1 MIMTNLRNRLLRAL
15 LVAGFISATAAA
27 QQPAPRSYSSYF
39 FFGDSLTDNGN
50 LFAATGS
57 PPPPYFQGRVSNG
70 PTYAEYLRPGLAP
83 TLTAAAS
90 VKTNLNFAFAGATAT
105 PGVTSP
111 PNIGMQ
117 LGLYQLRGIT
127 AGANDMFVLLA
138 GANDLLNTVAVP
150 ASQNVTALTA
160 MGNTAAQAV
169 SGHVQ
174 SLLGLGAKNM
184 FVVNLP
190 NIANTPRF
198 ITGSGAPARSL
209 IEVGALA
216 FNTEIR
222 SRLSALSI
230 GSGVNVTLFD
240 LASVFEIIR
249 SNPTRYG
256 FTVTNQEYLGILLAG
271 GNPGD
276 INGYM
281 FFDGIHPTTK
291 THQILASALAEAM
304 NPEFALGHSAVQ
316 GAALLAAAAMQAE
329 AVEARLDL
337 IRDLPA
343 RQRAEGF
350 FSYDYQDGSRDVS
363 GYRNGFDYS
372 ASLASAG
379 VDWSAGDNLIVGLA
393 ISQGRSK
400 VTHQAGAG
408 GFKLQG
414 ETGTVYAA
422 LNGLGMFSFEGTFTY
437 GVHNVRDIRR
447 TTSLGFQTSG
457 ENDSE
462 CWGGSLRVLG
472 DMGWAGFK
480 FRPFLG
486 LRYLDATVGTF
497 NESGVAGLN
506 MTYRE
511 SAAKSSA
518 WQLGAS
524 ADWKFSFAERPLRLN
539 LSAMFQG
546 EMHDGDRLLA
556 GRLHNTF
563 VSNDATATVD
573 DGDGDSIRLGARLGG
588 PLGKKWGWTFAYSAE
603 MRDDGD
609 TGSHVGFSV
618 HSGF

>member
-1 MIMTNLRNRLLRAL
+1 MTNLRNRLLSAL
-15 LVAGFISATAAA
+15 LVAGFIAATAAA

-50 LFAATGS
+50 LFAASGS

-111 PNIGMQ
+111 PNVGMQ

-150 ASQNVTALTA
+150 ATQNVTALTA

-174 SLLGLGAKNM
+174 SLLGLGAKNT

-198 ITGSGAPARSL
+198 LTGSGAPARSL

-249 SNPTRYG
+249 SNPARFG

-291 THQILASALAEAM
+291 THQILANALAEAM

-316 GAALLAAAAMQAE
+316 GTAVLAAADMHTAAID
-329 AVEARLDL
+329 VRLAQL
-337 IRDLPA
+337 
-343 RQRAEGF
+343 RQLATRHRSEGF

-379 VDWSAGDNLIVGLA
+379 LDWSAGDNLVVGLA

-408 GFKLQG
+408 GFKLDG
-414 ETGTVYAA
+414 ETGTVFAT
-422 LNGLGMFSFEGTFTY
+422 LNGMGVFSFEGMVSYGTY
-437 GVHNVRDIRR
+437 NVRDIHR
-447 TTSLGFQTSG
+447 TTALGFQTSG

-462 CWGGSLRVLG
+462 WWGGSFRVLG
-472 DMGWAGFK
+472 DMKWAGFK
-480 FRPFLG
+480 LQPFLG
-486 LRYLDATVGTF
+486 LRYFDATVGTY

-506 MTYRE
+506 MHYRE
-511 SAAKSSA
+511 QAAKSSV
-518 WQLGAS
+518 WQVGAS
-524 ADWKFSFAERPLRLN
+524 ADWEFHVAERPLRFN
-539 LSAMFQG
+539 LSGMFQG
-546 EMHDGDRLLA
+546 ELHGGDRLLA
-556 GRLHNTF
+556 GRLFDTF
-563 VSNDATATVD
+563 VSNDATATVS
-573 DGDGDSIRLGARLGG
+573 DGDGDCFKLGARVGG
-588 PLGKKWGWTFAYSAE
+588 ALGKNWGWSLGYTAE

-609 TGSHVGFSV
+609 TGSHVGFTV

>member
-1 MIMTNLRNRLLRAL
+1 MTALRNRLIGAL
-15 LVAGFISATAAA
+15 LVAGLVAAAAFA

-70 PTYAEYLRPGLAP
+70 PTYAEYLRSGLAP

-117 LGLYQLRGIT
+117 IGLYQLRAIT
-127 AGANDMFVLLA
+127 AGQNDMFVVLA
-138 GANDLLNTVAVP
+138 GANDLLNTVANP
-150 ASQNVTALTA
+150 ATQNGPALTA

-174 SLLGLGAKNM
+174 TLLGLGAKNM
-184 FVVNLP
+184 VVLNLP

-216 FNTEIR
+216 FNAEIR
-222 SRLSALSI
+222 SRLSALTI

-240 LASVFEIIR
+240 LASVFDLIR
-249 SNPTRYG
+249 RNPAHFG
-256 FTVTNQEYLGILLAG
+256 FTVTTQEYLGILQAG

-291 THQILASALAEAM
+291 THQILSLALVEAM

-316 GAALLAAAAMQAE
+316 GTAVLAAADMHAA
-329 AVEARLDL
+329 AIDVRLAQL
-337 IRDLPA
+337 
-343 RQRAEGF
+343 RQLATRHRAEGF
-350 FSYDYQDGSRDVS
+350 FSYDYQDGSRDFS
-363 GYRNGFDYS
+363 GYRNGFEYS
-372 ASLASAG
+372 ASLATAG
-379 VDWSAGDNLIVGLA
+379 IDWSAGDHLTVGFSL
-393 ISQGRSK
+393 SQGRSK
-400 VTHQAGAG
+400 VTHKAGAG
-408 GFKLQG
+408 GFKLEG
-414 ETGTVYAA
+414 ETGTVFAA
-422 LNGLGMFSFEGTFTY
+422 LNGMGMFSFEGMVSYGTY
-437 GVHNVRDIRR
+437 NVRDIRR

-457 ENDSE
+457 QNDSE
-462 CWGGSLRVLG
+462 FWGGSFRVLG
-472 DMGWAGFK
+472 DMKWAGFK
-480 FRPFLG
+480 FQPFLG
-486 LRYLDATVGTF
+486 LRYFDATVGTY

-506 MTYRE
+506 MLYRE
-511 SAAKSSA
+511 QAAKSSV

-524 ADWKFSFAERPLRLN
+524 ADWEFHVAERPLRIN
-539 LSAMFQG
+539 LSGMFQG
-546 EMHDGDRLLA
+546 ELHGGDRLLA
-556 GRLHNTF
+556 GRLFDTF
-563 VSNDATATVD
+563 VSNDASATVA
-573 DGDGDSIRLGARLGG
+573 DGDGDSFKLGARVGG
-588 PLGKKWGWTFAYSAE
+588 ALGKKWGWSLGYTAE

-609 TGSHVGFSV
+609 TGSHVGFSL